1 MNRNLNNCRL
11 TVFIGKQS
19 ALDDC
24 PYALPILPHPPQK
37 KKKKKN
43 NKIHILSR
51 ATFGKLKT
59 K

>member
-24 PYALPILPHPPQK
+24 LYALPNLPQPPK
-37 KKKKKN
+37 KKKKKE
-43 NKIHILSR
+43 K
-51 ATFGKLKT
+51 
-59 K
+59 